1 MQEKRLEE
9 PIEFFKVDKISD
21 DVYALGPNVILR
33 FNVSLSKVANG
44 KRYHF
49 HKEYEYPSR
58 CSDIPTV
65 VTIKRSFDYFLSI
78 ENIQKDE
85 KRNKLFI
92 RIGAQEFMIFE
103 KALKTVTT
111 WFTSDEFKYL
121 FAKNKGKLIITNP
134 APEFTISSLPMQRTI
149 TFVPTIIDK
158 GIANDDKEPGVRM
171 YFGSS
176 SDMTS
181 FIDMDLD
188 RFMGLYY
195 IFSCFNMYQSALIM
209 INYLERPELGT
220 NRFVI
225 DPPQQSYN
233 NIQEPK
239 SGADSING
247 RIVTPK
253 NNMNNISLL
262 GG

>member
-1 MQEKRLEE
+1 MGERRLEE

-21 DVYALGPNVILR
+21 DVYALGPNVVLK

-49 HKEYEYPSR
+49 HKEYEYPSK
-58 CSDIPTV
+58 CNDIPTV
-65 VTIKRSFDYFLSI
+65 ATIKRSFDYFLSI

-85 KRNKLFI
+85 KGNKLFI
-92 RIGAQEFMIFE
+92 RIGAQEFMIF
-103 KALKTVTT
+103 KRALDTVTS
-111 WFTSDEFKYL
+111 WYTSEEFKYL
-121 FAKNKGKLIITNP
+121 YARNRGKLVITNP
-134 APEFTISSLPMQRTI
+134 VPEFTISNLPMQKII
-149 TFVPTIIDK
+149 TFIPTIIDK

-171 YFGSS
+171 YLGDNS
-176 SDMTS
+176 S
-181 FIDMDLD
+181 FIDMDLN

-195 IFSCFNMYQSALIM
+195 VFTCFNMYQSACIM

-225 DPPQQSYN
+225 DAPQQSYN
-233 NIQEPK
+233 RTQESK
-239 SGADSING
+239 SGVDGITG
-247 RIVTPK
+247 RVVTPRNSK
-253 NNMNNISLL
+253 NNMSAL